1 MGLPFLSIT
10 WHYSRN
16 ERDCQRN
23 CEQCVAYI
31 QVLNQVDNLQQFRK
45 CVISL
50 LPPSFSQSPVELPLP
65 TNSPSPMA
73 APINAATPAA
83 QPSREQR
90 TAVEPRRPTDGPTS
104 RFQRIESHPAPHT
117 SGAATMRWHALAAEN
132 VSHWPAPKAAAPAH
146 FQVFSCRSV
155 GH

>member
-1 MGLPFLSIT
+1 M
-10 WHYSRN
+10 
-16 ERDCQRN
+16 
-23 CEQCVAYI
+23 
-31 QVLNQVDNLQQFRK
+31 DNLQQFRK

-90 TAVEPRRPTDGPTS
+90 TAVDPRRATDGPTS
-104 RFQRIESHPAPHT
+104 RCQRIESHPAPHT
-117 SGAATMRWHALAAEN
+117 SGAATPCVGRRSHLSLACTTGAGA
-132 VSHWPAPKAAAPAH
+132 SA
-146 FQVFSCRSV
+146 FSGLLLSVRRSLLLQYPSRSSFCPFPPERFKSLSLFLFI
-155 GH
+155 